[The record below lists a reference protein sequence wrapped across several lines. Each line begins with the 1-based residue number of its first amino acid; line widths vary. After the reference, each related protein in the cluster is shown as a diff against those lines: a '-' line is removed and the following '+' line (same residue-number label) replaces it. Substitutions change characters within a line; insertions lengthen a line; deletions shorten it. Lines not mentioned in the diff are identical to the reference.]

1 VAVQLLYTS
10 MQHEML
16 VATLNAPEQHLHV
29 GLDVM
34 ILKQYRLVPND
45 ALHIVRTKFQD
56 QMQHSVTYEY
66 INHLKVQIDVKCNST
81 LLVDDTCLHL

>member
-1 VAVQLLYTS
+1 

-29 GLDVM
+29 RFDVM
-34 ILKQYRLVPND
+34 ILEQYCLVPND
-45 ALHIVRTKFQD
+45 AFHIVRTELQD

-66 INHLKVQIDVKCNST
+66 IYHLKGQSDIRRSRMKPTEVT
-81 LLVDDTCLHL
+81 

>member
-1 VAVQLLYTS
+1 
-10 MQHEML
+10 MQHEVL

-45 ALHIVRTKFQD
+45 AFHVVWTEFQD

-66 INHLKVQIDVKCNST
+66 INHLKMQIDVI
-81 LLVDDTCLHL
+81 